1 MPRFFISKE
10 NIVEENG
17 EKRVIITSEDAHHI
31 SRSLRMA
38 PKERIEVSS
47 SEGYVYL
54 CELTEFTEKE
64 VFARVLEESK
74 VQSEPKY
81 EIILF
86 QALPKSDKMETI
98 IQKTTE
104 CGVTK
109 IVPFRSERC
118 IVKLDSKDA
127 EKKRERWQKI
137 AEGGAKQS
145 GRGIIPQVNTVLNFE
160 DAIKMAM
167 DSSLVIFCNEREDK
181 VSLRQALKENPSN
194 GKISVII
201 GAEGGFSVK
210 EADYIIEAGARSV
223 SLGKRIL
230 RCETAPTFVLSCIAY
245 ETEM

>member
-1 MPRFFISKE
+1 MPRFFVTKDSIT
-10 NIVEENG
+10 EENG
-17 EKRVIITSEDAHHI
+17 QKTVIINGEDAHHI

-38 PKERIEVSS
+38 PKEKIEVCDSQ
-47 SEGYVYL
+47 GVVYF
-54 CELTEFTEKE
+54 CELSEFTEKE
-64 VFARVLEESK
+64 VFAKVIGEEK
-74 VQSEPKY
+74 AQSEPKN

-118 IVKLDSKDA
+118 VVKLDSKDA

-145 GRGIIPQVNTVLNFE
+145 GRGIIPTINTVLDFE
-160 DAIKMAM
+160 PAMKMAM
-167 DSSLVIFCNEREDK
+167 ESSLVIFCNEREEANTLK
-181 VSLRQALKENPSN
+181 SALRS
-194 GKISVII
+194 GKINGTIAVII

-210 EADYIIEAGARSV
+210 EADRITSMGAISV

>member
-10 NIVEENG
+10 SIIEENG
-17 EKRVIITSEDAHHI
+17 EKRVIITGEDAHHI

-38 PKERIEVSS
+38 PKEKIEACD
-47 SEGYVYL
+47 SEGYVYF
-54 CELTEFTEKE
+54 CELTEFTDKE

-74 VQSEPKY
+74 AQSEPKY

-145 GRGIIPQVNTVLNFE
+145 GRGIIPQINSVLNFE
-160 DAIKMAM
+160 EAIKMAM

-181 VSLRQALKENPSN
+181 ATLKDALRKERIN

-210 EADYIIEAGARSV
+210 EADYIVERGAESV

>member
-1 MPRFFISKE
+1 MPRFFVTKDSITE
-10 NIVEENG
+10 QNG
-17 EKRVIITSEDAHHI
+17 EKTVIISGEDAHHI

-38 PKERIEVSS
+38 PKEKIEACDSQ
-47 SEGYVYL
+47 GIVYF
-54 CELTEFTEKE
+54 CELSEFTEKE
-64 VFARVLEESK
+64 VFAKVISEEK
-74 VQSEPKY
+74 AQSEPKN

-104 CGVTK
+104 CGVAK

-118 IVKLDSKDA
+118 IVKLDFKDA

-145 GRGIIPQVNTVLNFE
+145 GRGIIPTVNAVLDFE
-160 DAIKMAM
+160 PAIKMAM
-167 DSSLVIFCNEREDK
+167 ESSLVIFCNEREEVNTIK
-181 VSLRQALKENPSN
+181 NALRNGN
-194 GKISVII
+194 IDGKISVII

-210 EADYIIEAGARSV
+210 EADYIMAAGGTSV
-223 SLGKRIL
+223 TLGKRIL